1 MPCCLT
7 CVLSLS
13 LGHTTC
19 CARSKAFDRLHRCNV
34 TSQSTLFLCGLDC
47 NLPDCFQ
54 HLINSLNRFER
65 SLFAFDKLAVN
76 STELAPILGLDVPKA
91 SHAVTLHP
99 TATTAS
105 SKGEYKTL
113 ASILCAY
120 RTFEVL
126 ALDCETG
133 VSQPPIRLLP
143 PLAFN
148 KSEQDSEKLV
158 VRRYIYIF

>member
-1 MPCCLT
+1 MPRCLT
-7 CVLSLS
+7 CVLGLS
-13 LGHTTC
+13 LGHSTHRTS
-19 CARSKAFDRLHRCNV
+19 AKAFGRLHRHNV
-34 TSQSTLFLCGLDC
+34 TSQGNLFLCGLDC
-47 NLPDCFQ
+47 NLTDCFQ
-54 HLINSLNRFER
+54 HFINSLNRFER

-76 STELAPILGLDVPKA
+76 SNELAPLLGLDVLKA
-91 SHAVTLHP
+91 SNAVTLHP
-99 TATTAS
+99 TVKTAS

-148 KSEQDSEKLV
+148 KSEQDSEKIV
-158 VRRYIYIF
+158 VRQFIYIF